1 MEVDHLSE
9 RVFGTLSE
17 GEKKRVQ
24 LARALM
30 PNPELL
36 LLDEPA
42 AGMDIGARE
51 SMLLQLAII
60 ALDPLSPATVM
71 VTHHLEEIPIGTTH
85 AIILKDGAVMSAGP
99 IEDVINSVTVSLA
112 FGMNIKVVH
121 EEGRWSART

>member
-1 MEVDHLSE
+1 
-9 RVFGTLSE
+9 
-17 GEKKRVQ
+17 
-24 LARALM
+24 M

-85 AIILKDGAVMSAGP
+85 AIILKEGAVMAAGL

-112 FGMNIKVVH
+112 FGMNIKVAH